1 MATHATAAMDPQLQA
16 VDIHAAAPLLESMI
30 RDAMPRVIQVR
41 VIQFTP
47 PIENWMRLSFDV
59 RVWIGGSIIHAYI
72 THVGFWQPG
81 YIRTPPWLKQ
91 VIQTWFSRMRHL
103 KVCEKAKARMAP
115 MKEELMAAA
124 WSPKRVERFLALGGY
139 DMLDS

>member
-1 MATHATAAMDPQLQA
+1 MEQQL
-16 VDIHAAAPLLESMI
+16 HAADVHAGAPLLESMI

-41 VIQFTP
+41 VIEFTP

-59 RVWIGGSIIHAYI
+59 RVWIGGSIIHAHI
-72 THVGFWQPG
+72 THAGFWQRW
-81 YIRTPPWLKQ
+81 YMRTPPWLKQ
-91 VIQTWFSRMRHL
+91 VIQTWFTRMRQL
-103 KVCEKAKARMAP
+103 KMLTVAKARMAP

-139 DMLDS
+139 DMIDS

>member
-1 MATHATAAMDPQLQA
+1 MDPQLEA
-16 VDIHAAAPLLESMI
+16 EDIHAGAPLLESMI
-30 RDAMPRVIQVR
+30 RDAMPSVLLVR
-41 VIQFTP
+41 VIELTP
-47 PIENWMRLSFDV
+47 PIERWMRFSFDV
-59 RVWIGGSIIHAYI
+59 RVWIGASIIHAHI
-72 THVGFWQPG
+72 THAGYWQRW
-81 YIRTPPWLKQ
+81 YMRTPHWLKQ

-124 WSPKRVERFLALGGY
+124 WSPKRVERFLTLGGY